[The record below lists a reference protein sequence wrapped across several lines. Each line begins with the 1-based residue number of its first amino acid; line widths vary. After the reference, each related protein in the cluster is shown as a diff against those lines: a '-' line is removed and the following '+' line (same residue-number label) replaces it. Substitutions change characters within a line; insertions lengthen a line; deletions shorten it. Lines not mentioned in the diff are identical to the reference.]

1 MLTLLITLATAL
13 LLAVAASIYYRK
25 KAQMSQASADRLL
38 AAGKA
43 SAAKILELEA
53 SNASLTD
60 QLAAAKAD
68 IGVPDVV
75 ADAVSLELEQAVNP
89 PVPGSVDPA
98 APPAPETPP
107 AA

>member
-1 MLTLLITLATAL
+1 MLALI
-13 LLAVAASIYYRK
+13 AVSAAAVIAGGVAIYYRK

-89 PVPGSVDPA
+89 PVPGSAEPA
-98 APPAPETPP
+98 PEPAPEAPPA
-107 AA
+107 A